1 MSAATSTIS
10 ARAEK
15 PSFLATTIGKKVVMA
30 ATGMILFGFVTG
42 HMLGNLQIY
51 LGPDKLNAYAHF
63 LQSNLGLLWGARTVL
78 LLSVVLHISMAIQL
92 AALKSR
98 ARPIAY
104 QKKANAGSSYASRT
118 MLWSGPI
125 IFAFIVYHLL
135 HFTIGS
141 AHPDFREGSVYHNV
155 VSGFQQPLV
164 SIAYIVAM
172 LLLGIHLHH
181 GVWSM
186 FQSIGVSHPRYTPM
200 LKRFALIATI
210 GIVAGNISIP
220 LSSSSRRFR

>member
-10 ARAEK
+10 ARGEQ

-51 LGPDKLNAYAHF
+51 LGPEKLDAYAHF

-78 LLSVVLHISMAIQL
+78 LLCVILHITMAVQL
-92 AALKSR
+92 ASLKAK
-98 ARPIAY
+98 ARPVAY
-104 QKKANAGSSYASRT
+104 QKKTNAGSTYASRT

-125 IFAFIVYHLL
+125 LLAFIIYHLL

-141 AHPDFREGSVYHNV
+141 AHPDFRQGSVYHNV
-155 VSGFQQPLV
+155 VSGFQQPAPA
-164 SIAYIVAM
+164 IAYIVAM
-172 LLLGIHLHH
+172 AMLGMHLYH

-186 FQSIGVSHPRYTPM
+186 FQSVGVSHPRYTPM
-200 LKRFALIATI
+200 LKRFALLATVA
-210 GIVAGNISIP
+210 IVAGNISIP
-220 LSSSSRRFR
+220 ISILLGLVY